1 MAGGGAMG
9 NRAGGR
15 KIRPSEPALPISG
28 VARTRSASSFALSR
42 IGRGVG
48 VASRPMGGN
57 ASKMIDFAA
66 TDACCCSKTMNKE
79 EIFSTWAPDESPWSR
94 WAKPVLFAY
103 LDSALSHIAVTEK
116 AGDVGW
122 VPVPGEKAALA
133 LDLPGAEGVVTGIAL
148 AGRGYWPVPLYNAV
162 PLPISAR
169 LLNPLASGGA
179 VAAVDVLP
187 IISALRK
194 GAEQLAQLNLPF
206 DAPPAFLL
214 DANRQGWRKM
224 IPGEF
229 DNRSVSFTTDFP
241 SANFLAAQGIERVIL
256 VQKGKLEPQ
265 PDLAHTLR
273 RWQD

>member
-1 MAGGGAMG
+1 MG
-9 NRAGGR
+9 R
-15 KIRPSEPALPISG
+15 
-28 VARTRSASSFALSR
+28 
-42 IGRGVG
+42 
-48 VASRPMGGN
+48 N
-57 ASKMIDFAA
+57 A
-66 TDACCCSKTMNKE
+66 SKTMNKE
-79 EIFSTWAPDESPWSR
+79 EIFSAWAPDESPWSR

-103 LDSALSHIAVTEK
+103 LDSALSHIPVTEI

-122 VPVPGEKAALA
+122 APVPGEKAALA

-148 AGRGYWPVPLYNAV
+148 AGRGYRPVPLYNAV
-162 PLPISAR
+162 PLPFSAR
-169 LLNPLASGGA
+169 LLNPVSGGA

-194 GAEQLAQLNLPF
+194 GAEQLAQMNLPF

-229 DNRSVSFTTDFP
+229 DNRSVSFTRDFP

-265 PDLAHTLR
+265 SDLAHSLR
-273 RWQD
+273 RWQDGGINLERLRLDLPSRPEPFEVARPSWYGAMFQRALSSLGLRRSSTGGFGAWISGSSAGG